1 MSLSPKEIY
10 CIERAAELKESF
22 GLSWKQSY
30 AKAEEEWKT
39 TTASKSL
46 NYDDDVTELEG
57 YLE

>member
-10 CIERAAELKESF
+10 CMERAAELKESL

-30 AKAEEEWKT
+30 AKAEEEWAAT
-39 TTASKSL
+39 SASSSVD
-46 NYDDDVTELEG
+46 YDDDVTELEG